1 MQVYNGLMARPD
13 WKTAVKIPVGVIPGG
28 SGNGLA
34 RALSHAAGY
43 FILLLL
49 FNFLIIF
56 ILFKIIV
63 D

>member
-43 FILLLL
+43 FIVIT
-49 FNFLIIF
+49 F
-56 ILFKIIV
+56 V
-63 D
+63 